1 MNLYARYIEP
11 DAGYPFDK
19 ENCQRYLT
27 LYDKYL
33 VKYVDMGQSYTS
45 IVLEQFPNI
54 TFNSVNFDFFDEFNN
69 PHDLYKDPKYNPY
82 LEADY

>member
-1 MNLYARYIEP
+1 MSLYARYIEP
-11 DAGYPFDK
+11 NAGYPFDK

-54 TFNSVNFDFFDEFNN
+54 TFNSVNFDFFD
-69 PHDLYKDPKYNPY
+69 
-82 LEADY
+82 